1 MLVNSLETG
10 KGLKAIAKKP
20 YTSLKFKSSLCKC
33 YRDSGEH
40 R

>member
-20 YTSLKFKSSLCKC
+20 YTSAKFMCSPSKC
-33 YRDSGEH
+33 YCDSGEN